1 MELDVKIGRSVLFQ
15 LRQEPRRC
23 LFIHGTLEVQIG
35 IVPVNFL
42 RLSVKRWN
50 WPSPD
55 PAHPDRLAEW
65 RSELIQLAR
74 AALKRKGPV

>member
-1 MELDVKIGRSVLFQ
+1 
-15 LRQEPRRC
+15 

-35 IVPVNFL
+35 IVPVNFQ

-74 AALKRKGPV
+74 ALH

>member
-1 MELDVKIGRSVLFQ
+1 MFVH
-15 LRQEPRRC
+15 PW
-23 LFIHGTLEVQIG
+23 TLEVQIG
-35 IVPVNFL
+35 IVPVNFQ

-50 WPSPD
+50 WPSSD